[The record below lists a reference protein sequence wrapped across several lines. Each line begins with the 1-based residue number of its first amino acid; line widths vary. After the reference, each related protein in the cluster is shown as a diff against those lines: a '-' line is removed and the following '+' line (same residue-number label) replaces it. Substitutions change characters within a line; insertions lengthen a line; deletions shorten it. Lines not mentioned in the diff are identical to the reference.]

1 MHRELQFFR
10 IMSEQLYRNCLEN
23 PCGKIR
29 FISWRKKKGAYIEI
43 NKDFFGFHILAATK
57 LWKKISCEETLSWY
71 VL

>member
-23 PCGKIR
+23 PYGKIR

-43 NKDFFGFHILAATK
+43 NKGFLVSIF
-57 LWKKISCEETLSWY
+57 
-71 VL
+71 